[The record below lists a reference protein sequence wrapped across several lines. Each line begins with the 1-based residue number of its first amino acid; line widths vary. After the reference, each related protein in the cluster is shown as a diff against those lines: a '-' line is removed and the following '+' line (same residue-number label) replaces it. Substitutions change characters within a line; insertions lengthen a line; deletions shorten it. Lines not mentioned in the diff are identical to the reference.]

1 MPFPSLCAERRL
13 VPPCKLLYKEL
24 LVESL
29 LCCGYACACCTKPR
43 RFGGELTCSLYVKCF
58 EYNACITMYG
68 RLYCAWIQCMHSK
81 EEEKKRKLC
90 RSPGGL
96 AQQHRARKAEGR
108 LVAGNLPY
116 PVTAS
121 SSSIMCLLL
130 LLLLLMMALQP
141 YLLLIFFFWPPLP
154 HTQTL

>member
-1 MPFPSLCAERRL
+1 
-13 VPPCKLLYKEL
+13 
-24 LVESL
+24 
-29 LCCGYACACCTKPR
+29 
-43 RFGGELTCSLYVKCF
+43 
-58 EYNACITMYG
+58 
-68 RLYCAWIQCMHSK
+68 MHSK

-141 YLLLIFFFWPPLP
+141 YLLLIFFFLASLAP
-154 HTQTL
+154 HPDSLRMGCFGDSFATLSCPKEPTDCIYHEVQVHTLLT